1 MQIEIKYIGLE
12 ELELILG
19 HMKYKA
25 SSVLFNVA
33 NRVASN
39 VRKNLSKEVLK
50 KYGIK
55 SADVKKTV
63 TMKRASKSN
72 PSCYVTTVGGTIQL
86 YKFKTK
92 PKDVVSTKGIK
103 INKRKKVK
111 VKVLKASSLKE
122 SRHSF
127 IQRMSNGHV
136 GVFRRKLVSTG
147 IKNTISNKSK
157 YSAIKELHGPSVPQM
172 VSNDEVINN
181 IYEQAEITYN
191 KRIEHEINRL
201 LSK

>member
-1 MQIEIKYIGLE
+1 MQIEIKSLGLKE
-12 ELELILG
+12 IELILG
-19 HMKYKA
+19 GMKEKA
-25 SSVLFNVA
+25 PSVLYNVA

-63 TMKRASKSN
+63 SMKRASKAD

-103 INKRKKVK
+103 VSKRKKVK
-111 VKVLKASSLKE
+111 VKVLKSSSLKE
-122 SRHSF
+122 SKHSF
-127 IQRMSNGHV
+127 IQRMANGHV
-136 GVFRRKLVSTG
+136 GVFRRKLASSG
-147 IKNTISNKSK
+147 IKNTISNKSR
-157 YSAIKELHGPSVPQM
+157 YSEIKELHGPSVPQM
-172 VSNDEVINN
+172 VSNEEVINN
-181 IYEQAEITYN
+181 IYKDAEVTYN
-191 KRIEHEINRL
+191 KRINHEINRI
-201 LSK
+201 LSR